1 MGKMADIKDE
11 QVKVTVHVDD
21 GRDWT
26 NWLVWNSKTNY
37 RRSNGIN
44 EPPPARPQVSPVRI
58 MPKKKPRKRAYRVVE
73 QAIGA
78 V

>member
-11 QVKVTVHVDD
+11 QVRVTVHVDD

-26 NWLVWNSKTNY
+26 NWLAWHSKTNY

-58 MPKKKPRKRAYRVVE
+58 TPKKKPRKHVCRVVE